1 MVFKGN
7 LSIDPRGLIFESY
20 RIENITIEECRMIFL
35 DWALEVAKSDM
46 TEDINTLL
54 SEYKEIYED
63 HPMTEV
69 LLAGYQRYKALAEG
83 VVDLVDLINKVYL
96 NIYLYG

>member
-69 LLAGYQRYKALAEG
+69 LLAGLSKVQSTGRRGGRSGRGYK
-83 VVDLVDLINKVYL
+83 
-96 NIYLYG
+96 

>member
-7 LSIDPRGLIFESY
+7 LCIDPRGLIFESY

-54 SEYKEIYED
+54 SEYKEIYEC
-63 HPMTEV
+63 
-69 LLAGYQRYKALAEG
+69 K
-83 VVDLVDLINKVYL
+83 N
-96 NIYLYG
+96 

>member
-1 MVFKGN
+1 
-7 LSIDPRGLIFESY
+7 
-20 RIENITIEECRMIFL
+20 
-35 DWALEVAKSDM
+35 M

-69 LLAGYQRYKALAEG
+69 LLAGLSKVQSTGRRGGRSGRGYK
-83 VVDLVDLINKVYL
+83 
-96 NIYLYG
+96 